1 MLLRQSVKARRMA
14 IQADRVHFLNTKV
27 TRRPLQL
34 EAATGQRCTSTIVN
48 EQLIKIAWSGTKSRQ
63 WR

>member
-1 MLLRQSVKARRMA
+1 MA